1 MKHNIDVLGRSLN
14 LQPPDAALFV
24 NGLFF
29 DAETLEIGA
38 LHETLRSELRVLNGL
53 HNLSKIDSF
62 KNQIFDP
69 KMNHFLT
76 DIEGKLAS
84 DLLALDLSSSGGK
97 EFAIDIRDSAIMW
110 INDLENDVQ
119 YKRWPNSLMDL
130 LRPSFPGMLR
140 NVRKNLF
147 NLVLLVDP
155 IKPESRGIIK
165 LAESFVIH
173 LAPVRLGLVFDNRNA
188 ADVEEDYRSILCAF
202 NYVTQQKSGNMNTS
216 YHTLDGSAL
225 TILTIFFYFFQLE
238 MHWVF

>member
-38 LHETLRSELRVLNGL
+38 LHETLLSELRVLDGL
-53 HNLSKIDSF
+53 HNLSKMNNIMNS
-62 KNQIFDP
+62 IFDLN
-69 KMNHFLT
+69 MNHSLT
-76 DIEGKLAS
+76 DIEGKLAA

-119 YKRWPNSLMDL
+119 YKRWPSSLMDL

-188 ADVEEDYRSILCAF
+188 AADVEDDYRSILCAF
-202 NYVTQQKSGNMNTS
+202 NYITQQKSGNKKTLCLYTFTS
-216 YHTLDGSAL
+216 YFIEKTTLT
-225 TILTIFFYFFQLE
+225 TI
-238 MHWVF
+238 V